1 MKLSKKLQK
10 IQGVDIQNKSEQVV
24 YYIDD
29 FLENCGV
36 TMQCPSKN
44 HYSIS
49 FICVIYKQTNQAGSS
64 PTHSS

>member
-29 FLENCGV
+29 FRKLWSNNAVPQQE
-36 TMQCPSKN
+36 PL
-44 HYSIS
+44 
-49 FICVIYKQTNQAGSS
+49 FNQLYLRNL
-64 PTHSS
+64 